1 MAEPTLAAA
10 CSLGRFVSR
19 GDDYNYCR
27 VESVNLLEQEIQICL
42 QVVGEMFDPAHAEIM
57 SLGAVPRRGALPVG
71 EVQASRDG
79 HKVTLSFPA
88 SRSDAQ
94 ELYFRY
100 APGYSPAFISDLLS
114 SEEHQEASRE
124 CEFLFQGEGS
134 WCGADAGQSRLRAI
148 HGVKREDGF
157 QQRVSSRLETA
168 HEADLSCDWAARS
181 EVICSMVEA
190 KHGRVAGLLASRLR
204 TLQALKATWDT
215 GNAAELVK
223 ALEACNDDSLA
234 AAFLGRLTQHP
245 QLPAVSLTRLLPL
258 AQRLVQADCEE
269 HAVAAVRFALHS
281 LQVSW
286 PTIAKSLKSIGTS
299 QVLLA
304 ACEEAVGQ
312 LQSLYSTVKA
322 LSRSV
327 KISKTNGPLVPLCK
341 KLKVSLEQALTGVG
355 RLRA

>member
-1 MAEPTLAAA
+1 MLKDASSAARGIDSAWLSRFTQAMLAGFT
-10 CSLGRFVSR
+10 GRSHQI
-19 GDDYNYCR
+19 GD
-27 VESVNLLEQEIQICL
+27 
-42 QVVGEMFDPAHAEIM
+42 
-57 SLGAVPRRGALPVG
+57 LPVQSQIWG
-71 EVQASRDG
+71 GGVRLEGSSKLGKRKHDEILFAASSG
-79 HKVTLSFPA
+79 TSWFAPA
-88 SRSDAQ
+88 S
-94 ELYFRY
+94 
-100 APGYSPAFISDLLS
+100 LS
-114 SEEHQEASRE
+114 
-124 CEFLFQGEGS
+124 
-134 WCGADAGQSRLRAI
+134 
-148 HGVKREDGF
+148 
-157 QQRVSSRLETA
+157 
-168 HEADLSCDWAARS
+168 
-181 EVICSMVEA
+181 
-190 KHGRVAGLLASRLR
+190 
-204 TLQALKATWDT
+204 QALKATWDT

-245 QLPAVSLTRLLPL
+245 QLPAVSLARLLPL